1 MPARRPERPDTSRLT
16 RTWSQPQRDAITPA
30 VRQKIQQLS
39 EVAKTRGQT
48 LPQLAIAWALRW
60 PEVTTALIGVSEIEQ
75 VEENVKALENLMFS
89 PEELQRI
96 DAILSGD
103 PALTLPQ
110 TASTLGAPKAASS
123 I

>member
-1 MPARRPERPDTSRLT
+1 MRQAAGTSDASRLT

-48 LPQLAIAWALRW
+48 LPQMAIAWTLRW
-60 PEVTTALIGVSEIEQ
+60 PEVTTALIGASEIEQ
-75 VEENVKALENLMFS
+75 IEENVKALENLAFS

-96 DAILSGD
+96 DAILSGA
-103 PALTLPQ
+103 PTLTPPQ
-110 TASTLGAPKAASS
+110 AASTLGAPKAASS
-123 I
+123 V